1 MSSLQAQIEK
11 RGERIFDLVDRYP
24 ESIFST
30 AGFYQR
36 MMALSMRDEHFKVQM
51 FRFVD
56 VLASLQR
63 SSDIVQHLGEYFA
76 DMRDGFAAYKPRK
89 SRVASPS
96 LRGFA
101 PVIHTGVRLARIV
114 PWLSSMV
121 LRRNVSGMAR
131 QFIAGKN
138 PDDVMKTLRKR
149 RQQNIG
155 FTVDLL
161 GEAVVSETEAGAYA
175 ARCSE
180 LLEHL
185 SRETCGWTDPL
196 GTNSEL
202 FPVVNLSVKIS
213 ALYSQMN
220 PADPVGAIAHLAPKL
235 RPILRRARELGAFI
249 NFDMESYA
257 HKNTTLDLFKTLC
270 AEAEFKDWPHA
281 GIVIQAYLRD
291 AEADLRDLIEWG
303 RARGTRFTV
312 RLVKGAYWD
321 YEKIKSRQNG
331 WDCPVYL
338 QKPESDVNFEAL
350 TRVLLENESIVT
362 AAFGSH
368 NVRSIAHAQAL
379 AEELGIDRSRFE
391 FQFLYGMAGPIKRAL
406 VEMSYRVREYCP
418 VGELLPG
425 MSYLVRRLLENT
437 SNEGFLRAK
446 FSEHVSAAQLL
457 RNPGEIIRRGESA
470 SPLAKGERIE
480 VRRSTP
486 GSAQDTETLTLPSP
500 FARERRTT
508 TAEDRH
514 RYNGANGRARQCQS
528 GSDPGAPPGVEQ
540 PPGDVYKNSPLVNF
554 VYKESQEKM
563 QAALRDVR
571 NRFGQEFPLV
581 INGEKIWTDKLTPS
595 VNPSAPNEIVGYA
608 AEAGIP
614 EAERAVK
621 AARDA
626 FGKWSRTSF
635 EERAQLLERAAAILD
650 RRRYELS
657 ALEVFE
663 VGKPWAEA
671 DGDLREAIDFCH
683 FYAHQMR
690 LIGRPR
696 LTQQV
701 PGEESYQH
709 YWPRGVALVIAP
721 WNFPM
726 AILCGMVSA
735 ALVTGNTVI
744 MKPSEQSLNIG
755 AMLMEIFE
763 EAGVPPGV
771 LNFLNGRGS
780 VIGAH
785 LVDHKDVDL
794 IAFTGSREVGLR
806 IWESAGKTREGQR
819 ELKHVIC
826 EMGGKNPV
834 IIDSDA
840 DLDEAIVD
848 SIYSAFGYQGQK
860 CSALSRLIV
869 LEENYDRVMER
880 LLNAAASLRVGNPE
894 APGIMVGP
902 VIDEAAYRRIL
913 EYIDIGK
920 SEATLAYQAKDLPPQ
935 GYFIPPTIFTGVK
948 PDMRIAREEIFGPVL
963 SVLKVRDLD
972 EAIEV
977 ANGTDYALT
986 AGFFSRSPANI
997 ERAKAEIEAGNV
1009 YINRSCTGA
1018 VVGRH
1023 PFGGFKMSGGGTKAG
1038 GEDYLLQFL
1047 LPRVVTENIM
1057 RHGFAP
1063 EETPQ
1068 YRDEFL
1074 PPR

>member
-1 MSSLQAQIEK
+1 MSSLQAQIEE
-11 RGERIFDLVDRYP
+11 RGKRIFDLVDRHP
-24 ESIFST
+24 ESIFSK

-56 VLASLQR
+56 VLASLRR
-63 SSDIVQHLGEYFA
+63 SGDIVQHLAEYFA
-76 DMRDGFAAYKPRK
+76 DMRDG
-89 SRVASPS
+89 
-96 LRGFA
+96 LA
-101 PVIHTGVRLARIV
+101 PVVHTGVRLARIV

-149 RQQNIG
+149 RQQDIG

-161 GEAVVSETEAGAYA
+161 GEAVVSEKEADAYA

-180 LLEHL
+180 LLERL
-185 SRETCGWTDPL
+185 ARETRGWTDPV
-196 GTNSEL
+196 GKNREL

-220 PADPVGAIAHLAPKL
+220 PADPAGAIAHLAPKL

-257 HKNTTLDLFKTLC
+257 HKNTTLELFKILC
-270 AEAEFKDWPHA
+270 TEAEFNDWPHA

-331 WDCPVYL
+331 WDYPVYL

-350 TRVLLENESIVT
+350 TRVLLENQTIVT

-406 VEMSYRVREYCP
+406 VEMGYRVREYCP

-457 RNPGEIIRRGESA
+457 RDPNELVNGK
-470 SPLAKGERIE
+470 LW
-480 VRRSTP
+480 P
-486 GSAQDTETLTLPSP
+486 GSPTPA
-500 FARERRTT
+500 TT
-508 TAEDRH
+508 PNRKPDGYAPED
-514 RYNGANGRARQCQS
+514 GASLA
-528 GSDPGAPPGVEQ
+528 APHDDIYE
-540 PPGDVYKNSPLVNF
+540 NSPLMNF
-554 VYKESQEKM
+554 VYKESQEQM

-571 NRFGQEFPLV
+571 NRFGRKFPLV

-671 DGDLREAIDFCH
+671 DGDIREAIDFCH

-826 EMGGKNPV
+826 EMGGKNAMIV
-834 IIDSDA
+834 DSDA

-869 LEENYDRVMER
+869 LEENYGRVMER
-880 LLNAAASLRVGNPE
+880 LLSAAASLRVGNPE

>member
-1 MSSLQAQIEK
+1 MRPLQSEIEQ
-11 RGERIFDLVDRYP
+11 RGTRIFELVDQHP
-24 ESIFST
+24 QSLFSK

-36 MMALSMRDEHFKVQM
+36 MMALSMRDEQFKGQL
-51 FRFVD
+51 FRLVD
-56 VLASLQR
+56 VLPSLR
-63 SSDIVQHLGEYFA
+63 KSGDIVEHLEEYFA
-76 DMRDGFAAYKPRK
+76 DMRDGFTP
-89 SRVASPS
+89 
-96 LRGFA
+96 F
-101 PVIHTGVRLARIV
+101 IHTGVRLARMV
-114 PWLSSMV
+114 PWISGPV
-121 LRRNVSGMAR
+121 LRWNVSGMAR
-131 QFIAGKN
+131 QFIAGRN
-138 PDDVMKTLRKR
+138 PNDVMKALRKR
-149 RQQNIG
+149 LAQKIG

-161 GEAVVSETEAGAYA
+161 GEAVVSEAETDEYA
-175 ARCSE
+175 TRCLD
-180 LLEHL
+180 LLETL
-185 SRETCGWTDPL
+185 ARETRGWTDPL
-196 GTNSEL
+196 GKNSEL

-213 ALYSQMN
+213 ALYSQIN
-220 PADPVGAIAHLAPKL
+220 PADPAGAIAHLAPQL

-257 HKNTTLDLFKTLC
+257 HKNTTLELFKTIFT
-270 AEAEFKDWPHA
+270 EKEFKDWPHV

-291 AEADLRDLIEWG
+291 SEADLHDLIEWG
-303 RARGTRFTV
+303 RARGTRFAV

-321 YEKIKSRQNG
+321 YETIKSRQNG
-331 WDCPVYL
+331 WDCPVYF
-338 QKPESDVNFEAL
+338 QKPESDVNFEGL
-350 TRVLLENESIVT
+350 TRLLLENESIVT

-379 AEELGIDRSRFE
+379 ADELGIDRSRFE

-446 FSEHVSAAQLL
+446 FAENVSATELL
-457 RNPGEIIRRGESA
+457 RDPKELVKRNGPG
-470 SPLAKGERIE
+470 
-480 VRRSTP
+480 STP
-486 GSAQDTETLTLPSP
+486 PATAQDRHHKNHASLD
-500 FARERRTT
+500 
-508 TAEDRH
+508 TA
-514 RYNGANGRARQCQS
+514 
-528 GSDPGAPPGVEQ
+528 
-540 PPGDVYKNSPLVNF
+540 PGDIYQNSQLVNF
-554 VYKESQEKM
+554 VYKETQDNM
-563 QAALRDVR
+563 RGALREVR
-571 NRFGQEFPLV
+571 GRFGEKYPLV
-581 INGEKIWTDKLTPS
+581 IGGEKVWTDKLTPS
-595 VNPSAPNEIVGYA
+595 VNPSAPKEIVGYVP
-608 AEAGIP
+608 EGGIP

-621 AARDA
+621 AARAA
-626 FGKWSRTSF
+626 FGKWSRTPF
-635 EERAQLLERAAAILD
+635 EERASLLERAAAIME

-657 ALEVFE
+657 AVEVFE

-671 DGDLREAIDFCH
+671 DGDIREAIDFCR
-683 FYAHQMR
+683 FYAAQMR
-690 LIGRPR
+690 RLGRPR
-696 LTQQV
+696 LTQHV

-721 WNFPM
+721 WNFPI
-726 AILCGMVSA
+726 AILCGMASA

-744 MKPSEQSLNIG
+744 TKPSEQSIICA
-755 AMLMEIFE
+755 AMLMQVFE

-771 LNFLNGRGS
+771 LNFLSGHGS
-780 VIGAH
+780 VIGAY

-794 IAFTGSREVGLR
+794 IAFTGSREVGLK
-806 IWESAGKTREGQR
+806 IWESAGITRPGQR
-819 ELKHVIC
+819 QLKHVIC
-826 EMGGKNPV
+826 EMGGKNAMIV
-834 IIDSDA
+834 DSDA

-869 LEENYDRVMER
+869 LGENYDRVMER
-880 LLNAAASLRVGNPE
+880 LLSAAASLRIGNPE
-894 APGIMVGP
+894 EPGIMVGP

-913 EYIDIGK
+913 DYIEIGK
-920 SEATLAYQAKDLPPQ
+920 NEATLAYQAKEVPPE
-935 GYFIPPTIFTGVK
+935 GYFIPPTIFADVK
-948 PDMRIAREEIFGPVL
+948 PNMRIAREEIFGPVL
-963 SVLKVRDLD
+963 SVLKVGDLD

-986 AGFFSRSPANI
+986 GGFFSRSPANI
-997 ERAKAEIEAGNV
+997 ERIKAQLEAGNV

-1018 VVGRH
+1018 IVGRH

-1074 PPR
+1074 WPKR